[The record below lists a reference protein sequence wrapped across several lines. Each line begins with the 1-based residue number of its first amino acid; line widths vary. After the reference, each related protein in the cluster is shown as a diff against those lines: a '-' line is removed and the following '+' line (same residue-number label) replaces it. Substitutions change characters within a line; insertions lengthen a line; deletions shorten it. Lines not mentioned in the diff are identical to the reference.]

1 MDARVRRLEPLTLG
15 HHDAVDA
22 SIVAR
27 IPWERDDQRLVRN
40 VTVPTLTPYLPDPGT
55 GTGTGVVIA
64 PGGGLHFLAFENEGS
79 RVAEQLAERGIAA
92 FVLHYRTAPTPVDE
106 QQFLTAVSRAMTTP
120 GVLDDTARALR
131 GQCAED
137 GRAAVRLVRENAAT
151 WSVAPDRVGMLGFS
165 AGAFVALAT
174 CVAGAD
180 DERPSFLAP
189 LYAGMWD
196 SPAVPEP
203 PPPLFLAW
211 ATDDQLGDRIIRT
224 SLTLY
229 EAWRNAGASVE
240 AHAYA
245 RGGHGFGIRSQGTPS
260 DAWFDAFLGWLAAS
274 GF

>member
-1 MDARVRRLEPLTLG
+1 MQRLDPVILG
-15 HHDAVDA
+15 QHDAVDA

-27 IPWERDDQRLVRN
+27 IPWERGDAQRLIRN

-79 RVAEQLAERGIAA
+79 RVAERLAERGIAA

-106 QQFLTAVSRAMTTP
+106 QEFLAAVGRAMTSR
-120 GVLDDTARALR
+120 GSLDEAARALR

-137 GRAAVRLVRENAAT
+137 GGAAVRLVRENAAT
-151 WSVAPDRVGMLGFS
+151 WSVAPERVGMLGFS
-165 AGAFVALAT
+165 AGGFVSLAT
-174 CVAGAD
+174 CVDGSEG
-180 DERPSFLAP
+180 ERPSFLAP
-189 LYAGMWD
+189 LYAGWSD
-196 SPAVPEP
+196 SLAVPEP
-203 PPPLFLAW
+203 APPLFLAW
-211 ATDDQLGDRIIRT
+211 ATDDQVGDRTIRG
-224 SLTLY
+224 SLALY

-245 RGGHGFGIRSQGTPS
+245 RGGHGFGIRTQGTPS
-260 DAWFDAFLGWLAAS
+260 DAWFDAFLAWLAAS